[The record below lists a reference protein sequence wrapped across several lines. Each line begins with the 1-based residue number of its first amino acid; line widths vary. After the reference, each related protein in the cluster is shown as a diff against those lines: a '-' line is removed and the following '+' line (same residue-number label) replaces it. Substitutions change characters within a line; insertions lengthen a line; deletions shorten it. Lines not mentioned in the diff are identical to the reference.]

1 MENLV
6 TKRPAAEGTRR
17 NFFVS
22 TAKKLNEK
30 RKKIALSITTACVMS
45 MATTIAAFAEAGG
58 GLDDNAGKA
67 QFDTLVKFFM
77 TWIGRIG
84 LVVAFVG
91 AVMFGFAIKQEDAE
105 GKQRG
110 LMTLASGI
118 IVFAV
123 STATGFF
130 LQ

>member
-1 MENLV
+1 MEKTLI
-6 TKRPAAEGTRR
+6 TRRPAAEGTRR

-22 TAKKLNEK
+22 AAKKLNEK
-30 RKKIALSITTACVMS
+30 RKKIGLAITTFIVMN
-45 MATTIAAFAEAGG
+45 MATAVSAFAEGN
-58 GLDDNAGKA
+58 GLDENAGKD

-77 TWIGRIG
+77 TWIGRIA

-91 AVMFGFAIKQEDAE
+91 AVMFGFAIKQEDPE

-110 LMTLASGI
+110 LMTFASGI

>member
-67 QFDTLVKFFM
+67 QFDALVKFFM
-77 TWIGRIG
+77 TLIGRIG

-91 AVMFGFAIKQEDAE
+91 AVMFGFAFKQEDAE